1 MRTLMHT
8 TPMQLIMHMPRT
20 PMPQLTTIMLTLLI
34 WRRPPRLQLEHMPMP
49 TVLIPTTLILRIRTR
64 RRPRLQLQPPQQR
77 PHQLRP
83 ILRVGVM
90 EMSAMQSREQQPAD
104 LMETVQQPHR
114 RLLVRMHSTRSS
126 TTTSTTTTTGTAHHH
141 RRHRL
146 GTLAVL
152 LHTLVHRNL
161 LRLHRRTGQRTLPP
175 LLRQE
180 QQQLQRQDL
189 PRVTIVMLIMVAQKK
204 LRSRRTITWQWVK
217 TGPTLLTVRQ
227 QVMTKRRAQVLALV
241 LAVEALP

>member
-1 MRTLMHT
+1 MCT

-20 PMPQLTTIMLTLLI
+20 PMPQLTTIMPTLLI
-34 WRRPPRLQLEHMPMP
+34 WRRPPRLQQEHMPMP
-49 TVLIPTTLILRIRTR
+49 TVLIPTTLILRIRIR
-64 RRPRLQLQPPQQR
+64 RRLQRPQLQLQLQQPP
-77 PHQLRP
+77 QLRP

-90 EMSAMQSREQQPAD
+90 EMSAMQLREQQPVE
-104 LMETVQQPHR
+104 LMETVQPHR

-141 RRHRL
+141 RHHHLVTR
-146 GTLAVL
+146 AVL

-161 LRLHRRTGQRTLPP
+161 LRLHRRTGQRMLPP
-175 LLRQE
+175 LLQQE
-180 QQQLQRQDL
+180 QLQQQLQRQ
-189 PRVTIVMLIMVAQKK
+189 VIMMLIMAAQKK

-227 QVMTKRRAQVLALV
+227 QVLTKRRAQVPVLV